1 MGAGSWLIVAKTFAA
16 YVYDTVTGLVSRC
29 VVSDDY
35 QTPEAL
41 MAAHC
46 ARGESA
52 VVVPYDGSLAQNKVE
67 LRIATLDDEGMQ
79 AVVTQATKIEPPP
92 LVKYALVGPT
102 GKVFDIVQT
111 RRTDDIR
118 LRKHAA
124 FEVAKAIDP
133 VALAAAKVVY
143 AEYPDPEK
151 VAPEL
156 RTKEIT
162 DSAALMS
169 TAITFGVEPD
179 TKTEFEPETDIAVKV
194 RDAVDTTSGF
204 KVFAADA
211 KPGDVIDDAGVVRK
225 LAIEPVVVE
234 PDKPA
239 VKDIVL

>member
-1 MGAGSWLIVAKTFAA
+1 MGAGSRLTVAKTFAA

-79 AVVTQATKIEPPP
+79 AVVTQVTKIEPPP

-169 TAITFGVEPD
+169 AAITFGVEPD